1 VVAFDPVAD
10 DVCECEEDEV
20 DAELF
25 FKDAGSFSVAFFPG
39 IGFMFPFVEEVHI
52 AIADCVWALLV
63 FYLVLLSSLLW
74 FARE

>member
-1 VVAFDPVAD
+1 
-10 DVCECEEDEV
+10 
-20 DAELF
+20 
-25 FKDAGSFSVAFFPG
+25 
-39 IGFMFPFVEEVHI
+39 MFPFVEEVHI